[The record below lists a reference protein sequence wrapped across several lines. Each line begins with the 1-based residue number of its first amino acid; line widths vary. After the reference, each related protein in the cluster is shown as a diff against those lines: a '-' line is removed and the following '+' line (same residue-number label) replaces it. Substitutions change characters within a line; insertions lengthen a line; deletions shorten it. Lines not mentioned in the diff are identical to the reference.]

1 MCKLLII
8 CGLSF
13 AGKSTLGNAIAKR
26 FGHDQVDV
34 DVTKVRLYG
43 ENARDDQLTQSDWD
57 RIYRET
63 DNVILSCLQAGKAVI
78 DASRNFRKAERQQIR
93 RTLVRTAGTEIATI
107 YVDTPE
113 AVARKRLH
121 ENRVTR
127 TRVDCPDAA
136 FDQIANIM
144 EPPGR
149 DEEPLIFPH
158 ESNMD
163 AWIARHARYLMAF
176 PPGPI
181 SQRP

>member
-63 DNVILSCLQAGKAVI
+63 DNLILNCLQAGKAVI
-78 DASRNFRKAERQQIR
+78 DASRNFRKAERQQT
-93 RTLVRTAGTEIATI
+93 RTLVRKARAEIATI

-121 ENRVTR
+121 ENRVAR
-127 TRVDCPDAA
+127 MRVDYPDAA
-136 FDQIANIM
+136 FDEIAKIM

-158 ESNMD
+158 ESEMD
-163 AWIARHARYLMAF
+163 AWIA
-176 PPGPI
+176 
-181 SQRP
+181 